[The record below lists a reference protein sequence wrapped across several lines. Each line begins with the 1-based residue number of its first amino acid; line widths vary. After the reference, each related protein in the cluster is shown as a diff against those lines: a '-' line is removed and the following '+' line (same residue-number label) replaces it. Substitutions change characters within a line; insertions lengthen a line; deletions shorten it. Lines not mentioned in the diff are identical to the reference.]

1 MSNQIETQ
9 VDVSLTERN
18 RLTAFF
24 RIILV
29 VPAFIFVSSFAPS
42 TSFSDDSSAILAGLL
57 ALPAGLAIVFRQ
69 VYPSYVLAFNEALL
83 SLQTRVDVYLLLL
96 SDEYPSIEENDVV
109 SVTFPEVDA
118 KQLNRWLPLV
128 KWLLALPLYLAGI
141 VYIIYAALLTD
152 EYPSIEENE
161 IVSVTFPEVDA
172 KQLNRWLPL
181 IKWLLALPLYLV
193 GLVYLVYAALL
204 TLLGWFSIL
213 LTGNYPE
220 VCAEGIVGTI
230 AYWNRVVGYAFLLVT
245 DEYPTFS
252 L

>member
-9 VDVSLTERN
+9 IDVSLTERN
-18 RLTAFF
+18 RLTALF

-29 VPAFIFVSSFAPS
+29 VPAFIFVSSFAPA
-42 TSFSDDSSAILAGLL
+42 TAFSDDALGIFAGLL
-57 ALPAGLAIVFRQ
+57 ALPAALAIVVRQ

-83 SLQTRVDVYLLLL
+83 SLQTRVDAYLLLL
-96 SDEYPSIEENDVV
+96 TDEYPSIEENDLV

-118 KQLNRWLPLV
+118 KQLNR
-128 KWLLALPLYLAGI
+128 
-141 VYIIYAALLTD
+141 
-152 EYPSIEENE
+152 
-161 IVSVTFPEVDA
+161 F
-172 KQLNRWLPL
+172 LPL

-193 GLVYLVYAALL
+193 GILYIIYAALL

-213 LTGNYPE
+213 FTGNYPE
-220 VCAEGIVGTI
+220 VCAEGVVGTI

>member
-9 VDVSLTERN
+9 IDVSLTERN

-29 VPAFIFVSSFAPS
+29 VPAFIFISSFAPS
-42 TSFSDDSSAILAGLL
+42 TLFSEDGSAIFAGLI
-57 ALPAGLAIVFRQ
+57 ALPAALAIVVRQ
-69 VYPSYVLAFNEALL
+69 VYPSYVLAFNEAVL

-96 SDEYPSIEENDVV
+96 SDQYPSIEENDIV

-128 KWLLALPLYLAGI
+128 KWLLALPLYLVGV
-141 VYIIYAALLTD
+141 VYII
-152 EYPSIEENE
+152 
-161 IVSVTFPEVDA
+161 
-172 KQLNRWLPL
+172 
-181 IKWLLALPLYLV
+181 
-193 GLVYLVYAALL
+193 YAALL

-213 LTGNYPE
+213 FTGNYPE
-220 VCAEGIVGTI
+220 VCAEGVVGTI

>member
-1 MSNQIETQ
+1 MGMSNQIETQ
-9 VDVSLTERN
+9 IDVSLTERN

-29 VPAFIFVSSFAPS
+29 VPAFIFISSFAPS
-42 TSFSDDSSAILAGLL
+42 TLFSDDGSAIFAGLI
-57 ALPAGLAIVFRQ
+57 ALPAGLAIVVRQ
-69 VYPSYVLAFNEALL
+69 VYPSYVLAFNEAVL

-96 SDEYPSIEENDVV
+96 SDQYPSIEENDV
-109 SVTFPEVDA
+109 
-118 KQLNRWLPLV
+118 
-128 KWLLALPLYLAGI
+128 
-141 VYIIYAALLTD
+141 
-152 EYPSIEENE
+152 
-161 IVSVTFPEVDA
+161 VSVTFPEVDA

-193 GLVYLVYAALL
+193 GVVYLIYAALL
-204 TLLGWFSIL
+204 TVLGWFSIL
-213 LTGNYPE
+213 FTGNYPE
-220 VCAEGIVGTI
+220 VCAEGVVGTI

>member
-9 VDVSLTERN
+9 IDVSLTERN

-29 VPAFIFVSSFAPS
+29 VPAYIFVSSFAPS
-42 TSFSDDSSAILAGLL
+42 TLFSDDGAAIFAGLM
-57 ALPAGLAIVFRQ
+57 ALPAALAIVVRQ
-69 VYPSYVLAFNEALL
+69 VYPSYVLAFNEAVL
-83 SLQTRVDVYLLLL
+83 SLQTRVDVYLFLL
-96 SDEYPSIEENDVV
+96 SDQYPSIEENDV
-109 SVTFPEVDA
+109 
-118 KQLNRWLPLV
+118 
-128 KWLLALPLYLAGI
+128 
-141 VYIIYAALLTD
+141 
-152 EYPSIEENE
+152 
-161 IVSVTFPEVDA
+161 VSVTFPEVDA

-193 GLVYLVYAALL
+193 GIVYLIYAALL

-213 LTGNYPE
+213 FTGNYPE
-220 VCAEGIVGTI
+220 VCAEGVVGTI

>member
-9 VDVSLTERN
+9 IDVSLTERN

-29 VPAFIFVSSFAPS
+29 VPAFIFLASFAPEAI
-42 TSFSDDSSAILAGLL
+42 SSEDNLGMYAGLL
-57 ALPAGLAIVFRQ
+57 ALPAALAIVVRQ
-69 VYPSYVLAFNEALL
+69 IYPSYVLAFNEALL
-83 SLQTRVDVYLLLL
+83 SLQTRVDAYLL
-96 SDEYPSIEENDVV
+96 
-109 SVTFPEVDA
+109 
-118 KQLNRWLPLV
+118 
-128 KWLLALPLYLAGI
+128 
-141 VYIIYAALLTD
+141 LLTD
-152 EYPSIEENE
+152 EYPSIEENDV
-161 IVSVTFPEVDA
+161 VSVTFPEVDA

-193 GLVYLVYAALL
+193 GIVYVIYAAIL
-204 TLLGWFSIL
+204 TVIAWFSVL

-220 VCAEGIVGTI
+220 FCAEGVVGTI
-230 AYWNRVVGYAFLLVT
+230 AFWNRVAGYALLMVT

>member
-9 VDVSLTERN
+9 VDVTLTERN
-18 RLTAFF
+18 RVTAFF
-24 RIILV
+24 RIILA
-29 VPAFIFVSSFAPS
+29 VPALIFVTSFAPS
-42 TSFSDDSSAILAGLL
+42 ASFSDDTVGIFAGLL
-57 ALPAGLAIVFRQ
+57 ALPAGLAIVVRQ

-96 SDEYPSIEENDVV
+96 TDEYPSIEEND
-109 SVTFPEVDA
+109 
-118 KQLNRWLPLV
+118 
-128 KWLLALPLYLAGI
+128 
-141 VYIIYAALLTD
+141 
-152 EYPSIEENE
+152 

-181 IKWLLALPLYLV
+181 IKWLLAIPLYFA
-193 GLVYLVYAALL
+193 GLVYLIYAALL
-204 TLLGWFSIL
+204 TVLGWFSIL
-213 LTGNYPE
+213 FTGNYPE
-220 VCAEGIVGTI
+220 VCAEGVVGTI